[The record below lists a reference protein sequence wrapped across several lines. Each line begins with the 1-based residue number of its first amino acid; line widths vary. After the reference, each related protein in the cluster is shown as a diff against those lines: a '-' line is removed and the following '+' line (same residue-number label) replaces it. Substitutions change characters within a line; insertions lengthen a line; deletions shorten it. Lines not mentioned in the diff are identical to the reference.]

1 MTLQTFINLPPLLS
15 EATAAVVADTN
26 PREVNTHAKNL
37 HGRYMQPE
45 RREKSPLLRSNKDM
59 LAYLSLRFPATY
71 AQITSALLQVQER
84 IPNWQ
89 PKTMLD
95 LGCGPA
101 TGIHAAK
108 SVWPTIARATAIDQE
123 SYFLTLGKELMH
135 GSKLNLE
142 VNWIQQS
149 VSRWSETA
157 DDETY
162 DLVIVSS
169 VINELSGDTKNKLL
183 DVLTRMKVGVV
194 ILLEPGTQHGFEI
207 IQSCAER
214 VAQDRKLIAP
224 FIDNTFIK
232 SESYW
237 IHFSQRFTRPEFQR
251 RVRQAM
257 REGDEKASDW
267 EDSKYCYVAFG
278 SVTVEHMPYAVTI
291 GSIERYHGYLIV
303 PLLTAKG
310 IEKVKVMKRHKDQ
323 YRFGKNLAWGET
335 ITNPSELYFDKPSI

>member
-1 MTLQTFINLPPLLS
+1 MTVQTFINLPPLLS

-26 PREVNTHAKNL
+26 PKDVHTHAKNL
-37 HGRYMQPE
+37 HGRYMAPE
-45 RREKSPLLRSNKDM
+45 RKEKSPLLRNAKDM

-108 SVWPTIARATAIDQE
+108 SVWPTITRATAIDQE
-123 SYFLTLGKELMH
+123 SFFLTLGKELMH
-135 GSKLNLE
+135 GAKLDIE

-157 DDETY
+157 NDETY

-169 VINELSGDTKNKLL
+169 VINELSGETKNKLL

-214 VAQDRKLIAP
+214 VARDSTLIAP
-224 FIDNTFIK
+224 YINNTFIK
-232 SESYW
+232 SENYW

-251 RVRQAM
+251 KVRQAM

-267 EDSKYCYVAFG
+267 EDSKYCHVAFG
-278 SVTVEHMPYAVTI
+278 DVVAERMPYAVTI

-310 IEKVKVMKRHKDQ
+310 IEKVKVMKRHKEQ

-335 ITNPSELYFDKPSI
+335 ITNPSELNFDKPSV